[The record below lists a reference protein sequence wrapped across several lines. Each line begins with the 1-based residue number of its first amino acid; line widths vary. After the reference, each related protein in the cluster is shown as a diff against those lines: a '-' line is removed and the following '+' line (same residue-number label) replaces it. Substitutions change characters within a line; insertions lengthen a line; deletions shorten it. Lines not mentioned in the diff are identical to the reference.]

1 MSKMSVISV
10 SQLITEQMDRLK
22 IGSHQWIVMVEQ
34 MLLFLLI
41 LGRWAL
47 PKGNISRNELSQLL
61 LVYIGMAADI
71 IECMSLVYEV

>member
-1 MSKMSVISV
+1 M
-10 SQLITEQMDRLK
+10 LTGQMEKLN
-22 IGSHQWIVMVEQ
+22 IGKDQWVVMIEQ

-71 IECMSLVYEV
+71 IECRRDFIYYI